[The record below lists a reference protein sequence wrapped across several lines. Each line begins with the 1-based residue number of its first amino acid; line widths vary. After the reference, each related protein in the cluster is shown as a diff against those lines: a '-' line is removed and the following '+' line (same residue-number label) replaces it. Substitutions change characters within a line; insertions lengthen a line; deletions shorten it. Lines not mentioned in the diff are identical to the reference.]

1 MDTFP
6 HVMQTLLDAKFID
19 GTFNIGPNLHW
30 VYFTMDMQHKIN
42 YVFEPANFA
51 SEHHGN
57 LVIRLMRDMVNDEI
71 APFGRDDLWDV
82 RIVTAA
88 DGLPSQCDGKSC
100 GVYAALIG
108 EHIATGRNVPAI
120 DLASIAEQRAH
131 MLAVLSCSRPM

>member
-1 MDTFP
+1 
-6 HVMQTLLDAKFID
+6 

-30 VYFTMDMQHKIN
+30 VYFTMDMEHKII

-51 SEHHGN
+51 SEYHGGQ
-57 LVIRLMRDMVNDEI
+57 VIRLMRDMVNDDI
-71 APFGRDDLWDV
+71 APFGIDDQWDV
-82 RIVTAA
+82 RVVTPA

-131 MLAVLSCSRPM
+131 MFTVLLQQSLPTM